1 MIHSVFW
8 SGLFG
13 YIMVASFVLAMP
25 SVEEGAKQG
34 WVSFPWTMQASGMP
48 DILKDILIIGI
59 VVANF
64 LCALAGLTSCSR
76 MLFAFSRDGGVPW
89 FSNALR
95 KVSREHRTP
104 ANAIWASAVLSI
116 VATLYG
122 NAFIVLSTGCAVF
135 LYVSYAMPIG
145 AGLLAEGKTWTKK
158 GPFDL
163 GGASKLVAFL
173 AVVGCVILVIVGV
186 QPPNEKVGYLL
197 LAGIVAMII
206 IWHLVEK
213 NRFQGPPLTEEAVKA
228 RQAEIAREEAALGG
242 AG

>member
-1 MIHSVFW
+1 
-8 SGLFG
+8 
-13 YIMVASFVLAMP
+13 
-25 SVEEGAKQG
+25 
-34 WVSFPWTMQASGMP
+34 
-48 DILKDILIIGI
+48 
-59 VVANF
+59 
-64 LCALAGLTSCSR
+64 

-89 FSNALR
+89 FSRSLR
-95 KVSREHRTP
+95 KVSKEHRTP

-122 NAFIVLSTGCAVF
+122 DAFIVLSTGCAVF

-163 GGASKLVAFL
+163 GGASKLVAAL
-173 AVVGCVILVIVGV
+173 AVIGCVVLVVVGV

-197 LAGIVAMII
+197 LGGIIALII

-213 NRFQGPPLTEEAVKA
+213 NRFAGPPLTDEAVKA